1 MRNLNKVIT
10 LSLIFGTLFVVAC
23 ALLARTGTVSSN
35 ILLFVSLP
43 VVGLALIDCAI
54 SRKNNK
60 KIQTSLGFAVLA
72 LISML
77 ILVDVIFR
85 KEIRFIASTFVDLIL
100 QKEILLMI
108 VIVVIV
114 GTLVKKYY
122 RK

>member
-43 VVGLALIDCAI
+43 VAGIALIDCAI